1 MKNLL
6 LATVAL
12 VALSAQPAAAAIIAD
27 LGVNPRSAQGD
38 FANSV
43 GGATFEDQYTF
54 QLVGEAQFVSIAS
67 ATNVYTST
75 ASGDFISNFT
85 GQLYQVVGTID
96 PNGPGGDD
104 IGYGAISATA
114 CDDAPL
120 NCQILAGVRL
130 LEAGNYYLE
139 ISGTGGGSAGYGG
152 NLTTVGVVPIPG
164 MALAVPFG
172 ALGFG
177 WVARRRRKLA
187 GQAVHPMAA

>member
-1 MKNLL
+1 MKPLL
-6 LATVAL
+6 LATVAAI
-12 VALSAQPAAAAIIAD
+12 ALALPAQAAVIQD

-54 QLVGEAQFVSIAS
+54 QLAGEAQFVSIAS

-75 ASGDFISNFT
+75 TSGDFISNFT

-130 LEAGNYYLE
+130 LEAGSYYLE

-164 MALAVPFG
+164 MALALPLG

-177 WVARRRRKLA
+177 WATRRRRKQLA
-187 GQAVHPMAA
+187 S